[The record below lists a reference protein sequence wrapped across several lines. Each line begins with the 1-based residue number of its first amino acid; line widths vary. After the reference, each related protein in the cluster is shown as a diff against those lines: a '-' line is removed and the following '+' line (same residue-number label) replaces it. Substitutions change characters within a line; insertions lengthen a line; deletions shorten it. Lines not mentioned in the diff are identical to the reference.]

1 MAKVAINKSLL
12 KEYKGSNDE
21 RVVYMEDGDEFQIQ
35 FFNPE
40 STVISIS
47 ISLNGKSFPTQ
58 LILRPGERV
67 WLERF
72 IDSEQK
78 FKFSTYE
85 VGTSKEI
92 KKAIE
97 NNGVIELKFYK
108 EKPAQL
114 NTPIFINPH
123 ITYSYPKVVSDGY
136 GYSTCYYSA
145 DATSASNDVASA
157 VMTVTTGDAANC
169 NLSLDSCGASYSA
182 SYSASTYDAS
192 ELRGMSAKKSS
203 KSVETGRIEKGNHS
217 NQKIDYVSGYDF
229 NYFPFAEEKIHIYP
243 KSTKPVFK
251 SDLTKKYCSN
261 CGRKISPK
269 HKFCPYCG
277 EKIN

>member
-12 KEYKGSNDE
+12 KEYNGSTNE
-21 RVVYMEDGDEFQIQ
+21 RIVYMEDGDEFQIQ

-40 STVISIS
+40 SSVVAVE
-47 ISLNGKSFPTQ
+47 ISLNGKPFSSK

-97 NNGVIELKFYK
+97 NNGVIEVKFYK
-108 EKPAQL
+108 ENLQVKNNPI
-114 NTPIFINPH
+114 IFINPRYYD
-123 ITYSYPKVVSDGY
+123 YSYARG
-136 GYSTCYYSA
+136 SA
-145 DATSASNDVASA
+145 DVNTVYYNSSVSTITANGANNAATTAQATMDSWQPSSLSCSYSV
-157 VMTVTTGDAANC
+157 
-169 NLSLDSCGASYSA
+169 SLDEIPCKRK
-182 SYSASTYDAS
+182 
-192 ELRGMSAKKSS
+192 LS
-203 KSVETGRIEKGNHS
+203 KEKTETGRIEQGNHS
-217 NQKIDYVSGYDF
+217 DQEINYVSGYNF
-229 NYFPFAEEKIHIYP
+229 NYWPFAEEKIHIYP

-261 CGRKISPK
+261 CGRKLSPK
-269 HKFCPYCG
+269 AKYKFCPYCG
-277 EKIN
+277 EKLN